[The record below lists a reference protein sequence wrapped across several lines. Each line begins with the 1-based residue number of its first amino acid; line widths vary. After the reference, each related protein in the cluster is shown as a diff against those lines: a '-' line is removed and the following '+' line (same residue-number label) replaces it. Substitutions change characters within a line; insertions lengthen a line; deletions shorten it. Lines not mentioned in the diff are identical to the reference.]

1 MNKYIQKYTPK
12 KSFDYIEH
20 FKFTNDLKNY
30 LLSNTIFDKFI
41 ICIGP
46 SGCGKSSLV
55 RQILKELNYTYN
67 EIDIN
72 SSVNDIH
79 NYLFYKSINEF
90 FVKEKKLLL
99 IDDFESFINDKHYFN
114 NLNEIKLNNNTIPI
128 ICIVNKLYD
137 RNKKYIDFKK
147 KSDIFYLNKPGI
159 LSIHKHIIKILDNEN
174 IELNKTILDNI
185 KLFIKNYKNNIK
197 LILLNLDDLIL
208 NNLKKPNLCLNSQT
222 NFNKFNDIGLYDIVN
237 NLYNIDYSI
246 LELNEIIHTDSNLVC
261 MLLHENL
268 INHIEFRINK
278 KEVLNNYLDIMEN
291 LSFADIVEKD
301 IFTNNNWDLLKI
313 LYTIKIY
320 KINKI
325 LSKKK
330 TDKYI
335 KNSFTQILT
344 KYSLRCNYN
353 KKRIQLLISIN
364 LPNNYFDFI
373 IQNILYKIQSI
384 YISENIDSKN
394 NKDNENKDYDNDEEN
409 HENINYENLNKQIIK
424 YYNIYDKDILNLIVK
439 FNKKFEI
446 IDNSILNKLKNN

>member
-12 KSFDYIEH
+12 ISFDYIGH

-30 LLSNTIFDKFI
+30 LLSNSIFDKFI
-41 ICIGP
+41 ICNGP
-46 SGCGKSSLV
+46 SGCGKSSLI
-55 RQILKELNYTYN
+55 RKILKELNYTYN

-72 SSVNDIH
+72 SDINDIN
-79 NYLFYKSINEF
+79 NYIFYKSINEF
-90 FVKEKKLLL
+90 FIKEKKILL
-99 IDDFESFINDKHYFN
+99 IDDFDNFINEKHYFN
-114 NLNEIKLNNNTIPI
+114 NLNEIKLKNNKIPI
-128 ICIVNKLYD
+128 ICIFNKLYD

-147 KSDIFYLNKPGI
+147 KSDIFYLNKPG
-159 LSIHKHIIKILDNEN
+159 LLQIHKHIINILDNEN

-208 NNLKKPNLCLNSQT
+208 NNLKKPELCLNSET
-222 NFNKFNDIGLYDIVN
+222 NFNKFNDIGLYDIIN

-246 LELNEIIHTDSNLVC
+246 LELNGIIHTDSNLVC

-268 INHIEFRINK
+268 INQFEFRINK
-278 KEVLNNYLDIMEN
+278 KDILKNYLNIIEN
-291 LSFADIVEKD
+291 LCFADIVEKD
-301 IFTNNNWDLLKI
+301 IFTNNNWNLFGM
-313 LYTIKIY
+313 LYIIKIY

-325 LSKKK
+325 LPKNK

-335 KNSFTQILT
+335 KNTFTQILT

-353 KKRIQLLISIN
+353 KKRVQLLTHIN

-384 YISENIDSKN
+384 HINENN
-394 NKDNENKDYDNDEEN
+394 NDNENN
-409 HENINYENLNKQIIK
+409 ENINYEDLNKQIIK
-424 YYNIYDKDILNLIVK
+424 YYNIYDKDILNLILK